1 MTACFISPFILFDLC
16 TGGNVVCWSFAFVLM
31 CLFFVILIDLD
42 MIIKHETALN
52 YS

>member
-1 MTACFISPFILFDLC
+1 MLVFCFCF
-16 TGGNVVCWSFAFVLM
+16 NVP
-31 CLFFVILIDLD
+31 FFVILIDLD